1 MFIQEVKSKMNKIF
15 GIDLGTTYSC
25 ISYVDE
31 YGRPVVVPNAE
42 NERITPSVVFFDGDN
57 VIVGDVAKENSKMY
71 PEDVALFVKRSMGD
85 ENFYFEHEGKA
96 YHPEEISSFILR
108 KLVGDAENILG
119 EKIEDVVITCPAY
132 FGINEREAT
141 RLSGEIAGL
150 NVRGILNEPTAA
162 ALSYGMDS
170 EENKVVLVY
179 DLGGGTFDITM
190 IDISK
195 DSIKVICTGGDH
207 NLGGKDWDDALIAYM
222 ASKYKEITGKE
233 EDILEDKETC
243 QELQLLAEKVKKTL
257 SQREKAPISINY
269 EGERAKIEITRE
281 KFDELTYDLLQRTI
295 NLTDEMLEEAKKK
308 NYTSFD
314 EILLVGGSSRM
325 PQVEK
330 IIKEK
335 YGVEPKIFDPD
346 EAVSKGAAL
355 YGWKL
360 SVNDE
365 LINRISME
373 TGQTPENVK
382 QNIDENKIEENIVE
396 KAAKKVADDT
406 GYTLSAVKASNVRV
420 VNVVSKSFGVVTYN
434 NEGNEVIYNLI
445 LKNSEVPA
453 EFTERFGTHDE
464 NQENVLIRV
473 VEDELNDRVIEIDY
487 GKEIGE
493 AELTL
498 PESLPA
504 NSPIDITFKLNEEG
518 RLEITGIEAVE
529 KREVKTTI
537 DTSSVIKGKE
547 LEEAKERN
555 KNIEVS

>member
-1 MFIQEVKSKMNKIF
+1 MNKIF

-25 ISYVDE
+25 ISYIDE

-71 PEDVALFVKRSMGD
+71 PEDVVAFVKRAMGD
-85 ENFYFEHEGKA
+85 ENFYFEREGKA

-141 RLSGEIAGL
+141 KLSGEIAGL
-150 NVRGILNEPTAA
+150 NVKGILNEPTAA

-190 IDISK
+190 IDINK

-222 ASKYKEITGKE
+222 ANQYREITGKE

-281 KFDELTYDLLQRTI
+281 KFDELTYDLLQRTV

-308 NYTSFD
+308 NYNSFD
-314 EILLVGGSSRM
+314 EMLLVGGSSRM

-330 IIKEK
+330 IIKDR
-335 YGVEPKIFDPD
+335 YGIEPKIFDPD

-396 KAAKKVADDT
+396 KAAKQVADDT

-434 NEGNEVIYNLI
+434 NEGKEVIYNLI

-453 EFTERFGTHDE
+453 EFTERFGTHEE
-464 NQENVLIRV
+464 NQDNVLIRV
-473 VEDELNDRVIEIDY
+473 VEDELNDRVIDLDY
-487 GKEIGE
+487 GKEIGQV
-493 AELTL
+493 ELML
-498 PESLPA
+498 PENLPA

-518 RLEITGIEAVE
+518 RLEITGVEAVE
-529 KREVKTTI
+529 KREVKTAI

-547 LEEAKERN
+547 LEEAKERS

>member
-1 MFIQEVKSKMNKIF
+1 MNKIF

-71 PEDVALFVKRSMGD
+71 PDDVALFVKRSMGD

-269 EGERAKIEITRE
+269 EGERAKIEITRA
-281 KFDELTYDLLQRTI
+281 KFDELTYDLIQRTI

-335 YGVEPKIFDPD
+335 YGVEPKLFDPD

-434 NEGNEVIYNLI
+434 NEGREVIYNLI

-473 VEDELNDRVIEIDY
+473 VEDELNDRVIDLDY
-487 GKEIGE
+487 GKEIGQ

-518 RLEITGIEAVE
+518 RLEITGVEAVE

>member
-1 MFIQEVKSKMNKIF
+1 MNEIF

-71 PEDVALFVKRSMGD
+71 PEEVVSFVKRSMGD
-85 ENFYFEHEGKA
+85 ENFYFEHEGKS
-96 YHPEEISSFILR
+96 YHAEEISSFILR
-108 KLVGDAENILG
+108 KLISDAENNLG
-119 EKIEDVVITCPAY
+119 QKISDVVITCPAY

-141 RLSGEIAGL
+141 KLAGEIAGL
-150 NVRGILNEPTAA
+150 NVKAIINEPTAA
-162 ALSYGMDS
+162 AVAYGVDYDKD
-170 EENKVVLVY
+170 KVVLVY

-190 IDISK
+190 IDVKK

-222 ASKYKEITGKE
+222 AEQYKEITGNDK
-233 EDILEDKETC
+233 DILEDPETC
-243 QELQLLAEKVKKTL
+243 QELQLLAERVKKTL

-281 KFDELTYDLLQRTI
+281 KFNELTYDLLQRTI
-295 NLTDEMLEEAKKK
+295 SLTDDMLKEAAKK
-308 NYTSFD
+308 NYTAFD

-325 PQVEK
+325 PQVEE
-330 IIKEK
+330 IIKSK
-335 YGVEPKIFDPD
+335 YSIEPKIFDPD

-365 LINRISME
+365 LVRRISE
-373 TGQTPENVK
+373 DTGKDIEDIK
-382 QNIDENKIEENIVE
+382 KSIDEKSIDEKIIET
-396 KAAKKVADDT
+396 AAKKVADDT
-406 GYTLSAVKASNVRV
+406 GYTLSAVKASNVKV

-434 NEGNEVIYNLI
+434 NEEKEVIYNLI
-445 LKNSEVPA
+445 VKNSEVPY
-453 EFTERFGTHDE
+453 EFTERFGTREE
-464 NQENVLIRV
+464 NQENVMIKI
-473 VEDELNDRVIEIDY
+473 VEDELTDKIVDITY
-487 GKEIGE
+487 GNEIGE

-498 PESLPA
+498 PENLPK
-504 NSPIDITFKLNEEG
+504 NSPVDITFKLNEEG
-518 RLEITGIEAVE
+518 RLQIKAVEAVE
-529 KREVKTTI
+529 KREISTSI
-537 DTSSVIKGKE
+537 ETSSVIKGKD

>member
-1 MFIQEVKSKMNKIF
+1 MNKIF

-42 NERITPSVVFFDGDN
+42 NERITPSVVFFDEDN

-71 PEDVALFVKRSMGD
+71 PEDVVAFVKRAMGD
-85 ENFYFEHEGKA
+85 ENFYFEHEGKT
-96 YHPEEISSFILR
+96 YHPEEISSFVLR

-190 IDISK
+190 IDINK

-222 ASKYKEITGKE
+222 ANQYKEITGKE

-281 KFDELTYDLLQRTI
+281 KFDELTYDLLQRTVS
-295 NLTDEMLEEAKKK
+295 LTDEMLNEARKK
-308 NYTSFD
+308 NYNSFD

-335 YGVEPKIFDPD
+335 YGIEPKIFDPD

-365 LINRISME
+365 LVNRISLE

-382 QNIDENKIEENIVE
+382 QGIDENKIEENIVE
-396 KAAKKVADDT
+396 KAAKQVADDT

-434 NEGNEVIYNLI
+434 NEGKEVIYNLI

-464 NQENVLIRV
+464 NQDNVLIRV
-473 VEDELNDRVIEIDY
+473 VEDELNDRVIDFEY
-487 GKEIGE
+487 GKEIGQ
-493 AELTL
+493 AELML
-498 PESLPA
+498 PENLPA

-518 RLEITGIEAVE
+518 RLDISGIEAVE
-529 KREVKTTI
+529 KREVKTAI

>member
-1 MFIQEVKSKMNKIF
+1 MNKVY

-42 NERITPSVVFFDGDN
+42 NERITPSVVFFDADN

-71 PEDVALFVKRSMGD
+71 PEDVVSFVKRSMGD
-85 ENFYFEHEGKA
+85 ENFYFEHEGKS
-96 YHPEEISSFILR
+96 YHAEEISSFILR
-108 KLVGDAENILG
+108 KLALDAENILG
-119 EKIEDVVITCPAY
+119 EKITDVVVTCPAY

-141 RLSGEIAGL
+141 RLAGEIAGL

-162 ALSYGMDS
+162 AIAYGMDS

-179 DLGGGTFDITM
+179 DLGGGTFDVTM
-190 IDISK
+190 IDINK

-222 ASKYKEITGKE
+222 ANQYKEITGKD

-295 NLTDEMLEEAKKK
+295 SLTDEMLEEAKKK
-308 NYTSFD
+308 NYSNFD
-314 EILLVGGSSRM
+314 EILLVGGSTRM
-325 PQVEK
+325 PQVENK
-330 IIKEK
+330 IKEK
-335 YGVEPKIFDPD
+335 YGVEVKVFDPD

-365 LINRISME
+365 LIKKISME
-373 TGQTPENVK
+373 TGETIEDVK
-382 QNIDENKIEENIVE
+382 QSIDENKISENIVE
-396 KAAKKVADDT
+396 KAAKQVADDT
-406 GYTLSAVKASNVRV
+406 GYTLSSVKASNMRV

-434 NEGNEVIYNLI
+434 NEGREVIYNLI

-464 NQENVLIRV
+464 NQENVLVRV
-473 VEDELNDRVIEIDY
+473 VEDELNDRVIEKEY
-487 GKEIGE
+487 GQEIGK
-493 AELTL
+493 AELEL
-498 PESLPA
+498 PENLPA
-504 NSPIDITFKLNEEG
+504 NSPIDITFKLNAEG
-518 RLEITGIEAVE
+518 RLEITAVEAVE
-529 KREVKTTI
+529 KREVKTSI
-537 DTSSVIKGKE
+537 ETSSVIKGEE
-547 LEEAKERN
+547 LEEAKKRN

>member
-1 MFIQEVKSKMNKIF
+1 MNKIF

-25 ISYVDE
+25 ISYIDE

-71 PEDVALFVKRSMGD
+71 PEDVVAFVKRAMGD

-141 RLSGEIAGL
+141 KLSGEIAGL
-150 NVRGILNEPTAA
+150 NVKGILNEPTAA

-190 IDISK
+190 IDINK

-222 ASKYKEITGKE
+222 ANQYREITGKE

-281 KFDELTYDLLQRTI
+281 KFDELTYDLLQRTV

-308 NYTSFD
+308 NYNSFD
-314 EILLVGGSSRM
+314 EMLLVGGSSRM

-330 IIKEK
+330 IIKDR
-335 YGVEPKIFDPD
+335 YGIEPKIFDPD

-396 KAAKKVADDT
+396 KAAKQVADDT

-434 NEGNEVIYNLI
+434 NEGKEVIYNLI

-453 EFTERFGTHDE
+453 EFTERFGTHEE
-464 NQENVLIRV
+464 NQDNVLIRV
-473 VEDELNDRVIEIDY
+473 VEDELNDRVIDLDY
-487 GKEIGE
+487 GKEIGQV
-493 AELTL
+493 ELML
-498 PESLPA
+498 PENLPA

-518 RLEITGIEAVE
+518 RLEITGVEAAE
-529 KREVKTTI
+529 KREVKTAI

-547 LEEAKERN
+547 LEEAKERS

>member
-1 MFIQEVKSKMNKIF
+1 MNKIY

-42 NERITPSVVFFDGDN
+42 NERITPSVVFFDADN

-71 PEDVALFVKRSMGD
+71 PEDVVSFVKRSMGD
-85 ENFYFEHEGKA
+85 ENFYFEHEGKS
-96 YHPEEISSFILR
+96 YHAEEISSFILR
-108 KLVGDAENILG
+108 KLALDAENILG
-119 EKIEDVVITCPAY
+119 EKITDVVITCPAY

-141 RLSGEIAGL
+141 RLAGEIAGL

-162 ALSYGMDS
+162 AIAYGMDS

-179 DLGGGTFDITM
+179 DLGGGTFDVTM
-190 IDISK
+190 IDINK

-222 ASKYKEITGKE
+222 ANQYKEITGKDD
-233 EDILEDKETC
+233 DILEDKETC

-308 NYTSFD
+308 NYLGFD
-314 EILLVGGSSRM
+314 EILLVGGSTRM
-325 PQVEK
+325 PQVENK
-330 IIKEK
+330 IKEK
-335 YGVEPKIFDPD
+335 YGEKVKVFDPD

-365 LINRISME
+365 LIKRISME
-373 TGQTPENVK
+373 TGETIENVK
-382 QNIDENKIEENIVE
+382 QSIDENKISENVVE
-396 KAAKKVADDT
+396 KVAKQVADDT
-406 GYTLSAVKASNVRV
+406 GYTLASVKSSSVRV

-434 NEGNEVIYNLI
+434 NEGREVIYNLI

-464 NQENVLIRV
+464 NQDNVLVRV
-473 VEDELNDRVIEIDY
+473 VEDELNDRVIEKEY
-487 GKEIGE
+487 GQEMGQVEMK
-493 AELTL
+493 L
-498 PESLPA
+498 PENLPA
-504 NSPIDITFKLNEEG
+504 NSPIDITFRLNEEG
-518 RLEITGIEAVE
+518 RLEITAIEAVE
-529 KREVKTTI
+529 NGEVKTSI
-537 DTSSVIKGKE
+537 ETSSVIKGEE
-547 LEEAKERN
+547 LEEAKKRN

>member
-1 MFIQEVKSKMNKIF
+1 MNKIF

-25 ISYVDE
+25 ISYIDE

-71 PEDVALFVKRSMGD
+71 PEDVVAFVKRAMGD

-141 RLSGEIAGL
+141 KLSGEIAGL
-150 NVRGILNEPTAA
+150 NVKGILNEPTAA

-190 IDISK
+190 IDINK

-222 ASKYKEITGKE
+222 ANQYREITGKE

-281 KFDELTYDLLQRTI
+281 KFDELTYDLLQRTV

-308 NYTSFD
+308 NYNSFD
-314 EILLVGGSSRM
+314 EMLLVGGSSRM

-330 IIKEK
+330 IIKDR
-335 YGVEPKIFDPD
+335 YGIEPKIFDPD

-396 KAAKKVADDT
+396 KAAKQVADDT

-434 NEGNEVIYNLI
+434 NEGKEVIYNLI

-453 EFTERFGTHDE
+453 EFTERFGTHEE

-473 VEDELNDRVIEIDY
+473 VEDELNDRVIDLDY
-487 GKEIGE
+487 GKEIGQIE
-493 AELTL
+493 LMLAENL
-498 PESLPA
+498 PT

-518 RLEITGIEAVE
+518 RLEITGVEAVE
-529 KREVKTTI
+529 KREVKTAI

-547 LEEAKERN
+547 LEEAKERS

>member
-1 MFIQEVKSKMNKIF
+1 MNKIF

-42 NERITPSVVFFDGDN
+42 NERITPSVVFFDEDN

-71 PEDVALFVKRSMGD
+71 PEDVAAFVKRSMGD
-85 ENFYFEHEGKA
+85 ENFYFEHNGKA

-222 ASKYKEITGKE
+222 ANQYKEITGKE

-281 KFDELTYDLLQRTI
+281 KFDELTYDLLQRTV

-325 PQVEK
+325 PQVGK

-335 YGVEPKIFDPD
+335 YHIEPKIFDPD

-396 KAAKKVADDT
+396 KAAKQVADDT

-434 NEGNEVIYNLI
+434 NEGKEVIYNLI

-473 VEDELNDRVIEIDY
+473 VEDELNDRVIDLDY
-487 GKEIGE
+487 GKEIGQ

-498 PESLPA
+498 PENLPA

>member
-1 MFIQEVKSKMNKIF
+1 MNEIF

-71 PEDVALFVKRSMGD
+71 PEEVVSFVKRSMGD
-85 ENFYFEHEGKA
+85 ENFYFEHGGKS
-96 YHPEEISSFILR
+96 YHAEEISSFILR
-108 KLVGDAENILG
+108 KLISDAENNLG
-119 EKIEDVVITCPAY
+119 QKISDVVITCPAY

-141 RLSGEIAGL
+141 KLAGEIAGL
-150 NVRGILNEPTAA
+150 NVKAIINEPTAA
-162 ALSYGMDS
+162 AVAYGVDYDKD
-170 EENKVVLVY
+170 KVVLVY

-190 IDISK
+190 IDVKK

-222 ASKYKEITGKE
+222 AEQYKEITGNDK
-233 EDILEDKETC
+233 DILEDPETC
-243 QELQLLAEKVKKTL
+243 QELQLLAERVKKTL

-281 KFDELTYDLLQRTI
+281 KFNELTYDLLQRTI
-295 NLTDEMLEEAKKK
+295 SLTDDMLKEAAKK
-308 NYTSFD
+308 NYTAFD

-325 PQVEK
+325 PQVEE
-330 IIKEK
+330 IIKSK
-335 YGVEPKIFDPD
+335 YSIEPKIFDPD

-365 LINRISME
+365 LVRRISE
-373 TGQTPENVK
+373 DTGKDIEDIK
-382 QNIDENKIEENIVE
+382 KSIDEKSIDEKIIET
-396 KAAKKVADDT
+396 AAKKVADDT
-406 GYTLSAVKASNVRV
+406 GYTLSAVKASNVKV
-420 VNVVSKSFGVVTYN
+420 VNVVSKSFGVATYN
-434 NEGNEVIYNLI
+434 NEEKEVIYNLI
-445 LKNSEVPA
+445 VKNSEVPY
-453 EFTERFGTHDE
+453 EFTERFGTREE
-464 NQENVLIRV
+464 NQENVMIKI
-473 VEDELNDRVIEIDY
+473 VEDELTDKIVDITY
-487 GKEIGE
+487 GNEIGE

-498 PESLPA
+498 PENLPK
-504 NSPIDITFKLNEEG
+504 NSPVDITFKLNEEG
-518 RLEITGIEAVE
+518 RLQIKAVEAVE
-529 KREVKTTI
+529 KREISTSI
-537 DTSSVIKGKE
+537 ETSSVIKGKD

>member
-1 MFIQEVKSKMNKIF
+1 MNEIF

-71 PEDVALFVKRSMGD
+71 PEEVVSFVKRSMGD
-85 ENFYFEHEGKA
+85 ENFYFEHGGKS
-96 YHPEEISSFILR
+96 YHAEEISSFILR
-108 KLVGDAENILG
+108 KLISDAENNLG
-119 EKIEDVVITCPAY
+119 QKISDVVITCPAY

-141 RLSGEIAGL
+141 KLAGEIAGL
-150 NVRGILNEPTAA
+150 NVKAIINEPTAA
-162 ALSYGMDS
+162 AVAYGVDYDKD
-170 EENKVVLVY
+170 KVVLVY

-190 IDISK
+190 IDVKK

-222 ASKYKEITGKE
+222 AEQYKEITGNDK
-233 EDILEDKETC
+233 DILEDPETC
-243 QELQLLAEKVKKTL
+243 QELQLLAERVKKTL

-281 KFDELTYDLLQRTI
+281 KFNELTYDLLQRTI
-295 NLTDEMLEEAKKK
+295 SLTDDMLKEAAKK
-308 NYTSFD
+308 NYTAFD

-325 PQVEK
+325 PQVEE
-330 IIKEK
+330 IIKSK
-335 YGVEPKIFDPD
+335 YSIEPKIFDPD

-365 LINRISME
+365 LVRRISE
-373 TGQTPENVK
+373 DTGKDIEDIK
-382 QNIDENKIEENIVE
+382 KSIDEKSIDEKIIET
-396 KAAKKVADDT
+396 AAKKVADDT
-406 GYTLSAVKASNVRV
+406 GYTLSAVKASNVKV

-434 NEGNEVIYNLI
+434 NEEKEVIYNLI
-445 LKNSEVPA
+445 VKNSEVPY
-453 EFTERFGTHDE
+453 EFTERFGTREE
-464 NQENVLIRV
+464 NQENVMIKI
-473 VEDELNDRVIEIDY
+473 VEDELTDKIVDITY
-487 GKEIGE
+487 GNEIGE

-498 PESLPA
+498 PENLPK
-504 NSPIDITFKLNEEG
+504 NSPVDITFKLNEEG
-518 RLEITGIEAVE
+518 RLQIKAVEAVE
-529 KREVKTTI
+529 KREISTSI
-537 DTSSVIKGKE
+537 ETSSVIKGKD

>member
-1 MFIQEVKSKMNKIF
+1 MNKIF

-25 ISYVDE
+25 ISYIDE

-71 PEDVALFVKRSMGD
+71 PEDVVAFVKRAMGD

-141 RLSGEIAGL
+141 KLSGEIAGL
-150 NVRGILNEPTAA
+150 NVKGILNEPTAA

-190 IDISK
+190 IDINK

-222 ASKYKEITGKE
+222 ANQYRGITGKE

-281 KFDELTYDLLQRTI
+281 KFDELTYDLLQRTV

-308 NYTSFD
+308 NYNSFD
-314 EILLVGGSSRM
+314 EMLLVGGSSRM

-330 IIKEK
+330 IIKDR
-335 YGVEPKIFDPD
+335 YGIEPKIFDPD

-396 KAAKKVADDT
+396 KAAKQVADDT

-434 NEGNEVIYNLI
+434 NEGKEVIYNLI

-453 EFTERFGTHDE
+453 EFTERFGTHEE
-464 NQENVLIRV
+464 NQDNVLIRV
-473 VEDELNDRVIEIDY
+473 VEDELNDRVIDLDY
-487 GKEIGE
+487 GKEIGQV
-493 AELTL
+493 ELML
-498 PESLPA
+498 PENLPA

-518 RLEITGIEAVE
+518 RLEITGVEAVE
-529 KREVKTTI
+529 KREVKTAI

-547 LEEAKERN
+547 LEEAKERS

>member
-1 MFIQEVKSKMNKIF
+1 MNEIF

-71 PEDVALFVKRSMGD
+71 PEEVVSFVKRSMGD
-85 ENFYFEHEGKA
+85 ENFYFEHGGKS
-96 YHPEEISSFILR
+96 YHAEEISSFILR
-108 KLVGDAENILG
+108 KLISDAENNLG
-119 EKIEDVVITCPAY
+119 QKISDVVITCPAY

-141 RLSGEIAGL
+141 KLAGEIAGL
-150 NVRGILNEPTAA
+150 NVKAIINEPTAA
-162 ALSYGMDS
+162 AVAYGLDYDKD
-170 EENKVVLVY
+170 KVVLVY

-190 IDISK
+190 IDVKK

-222 ASKYKEITGKE
+222 AEQYKEITGNDK
-233 EDILEDKETC
+233 DILEDPETC
-243 QELQLLAEKVKKTL
+243 QELQLLAERVKKTL

-281 KFDELTYDLLQRTI
+281 KFNELTYDLLQRTI
-295 NLTDEMLEEAKKK
+295 SLTDDMLKEAAKK
-308 NYTSFD
+308 NYTAFD

-325 PQVEK
+325 PQVEE
-330 IIKEK
+330 IIKSK
-335 YGVEPKIFDPD
+335 YSIEPKIFDPD

-365 LINRISME
+365 LVRRISE
-373 TGQTPENVK
+373 DTGKDIEDIK
-382 QNIDENKIEENIVE
+382 KSIDEKSIDEKIIET
-396 KAAKKVADDT
+396 AAKKVADDT
-406 GYTLSAVKASNVRV
+406 GYTLSAVKASNVKV

-434 NEGNEVIYNLI
+434 NEEKEVIYNLI
-445 LKNSEVPA
+445 VKNSEVPY
-453 EFTERFGTHDE
+453 EFTERFGTREE
-464 NQENVLIRV
+464 NQENVMIKI
-473 VEDELNDRVIEIDY
+473 VEDELTDKIVDITY
-487 GKEIGE
+487 GNEIGE

-498 PESLPA
+498 PENLPK
-504 NSPIDITFKLNEEG
+504 NSPVDITFKLNEEG
-518 RLEITGIEAVE
+518 RLQIKAVEAVE
-529 KREVKTTI
+529 KREISTSI
-537 DTSSVIKGKE
+537 ETSSVIKGKD

>member
-1 MFIQEVKSKMNKIF
+1 MNKVY

-42 NERITPSVVFFDGDN
+42 NERITPSVVFFDADN

-71 PEDVALFVKRSMGD
+71 PEDVVSFVKRSMGD
-85 ENFYFEHEGKA
+85 ENFYFEHEGKS
-96 YHPEEISSFILR
+96 YHAEEISSFILR
-108 KLVGDAENILG
+108 KLALDAENILG
-119 EKIEDVVITCPAY
+119 EKITDVVVTCPAY

-141 RLSGEIAGL
+141 RLAGEIAGL

-162 ALSYGMDS
+162 AIAYGMDS

-179 DLGGGTFDITM
+179 DLGGGTFDVTM
-190 IDISK
+190 IDINK

-222 ASKYKEITGKE
+222 ANQYKEITGKD

-295 NLTDEMLEEAKKK
+295 SLTDEMLEEAKKK
-308 NYTSFD
+308 NYSRFD
-314 EILLVGGSSRM
+314 EILLVGGSTRM
-325 PQVEK
+325 PQVENK
-330 IIKEK
+330 IKEK
-335 YGVEPKIFDPD
+335 YGVEVKVFDPD

-365 LINRISME
+365 LIKKISME
-373 TGQTPENVK
+373 TGETIEDVK
-382 QNIDENKIEENIVE
+382 QSIDENKISENIVE
-396 KAAKKVADDT
+396 KAAKQVADDT
-406 GYTLSAVKASNVRV
+406 GYTLSSVKASNMRV

-434 NEGNEVIYNLI
+434 NEGKEVIYNLI

-453 EFTERFGTHDE
+453 EFTERFGTHEE
-464 NQENVLIRV
+464 NQENVLVRV
-473 VEDELNDRVIEIDY
+473 VEDELNDRVIEKEY
-487 GKEIGE
+487 GQEIGK
-493 AELTL
+493 AELEL
-498 PESLPA
+498 PENLPA
-504 NSPIDITFKLNEEG
+504 NSPIDITFKLNAEG
-518 RLEITGIEAVE
+518 RLEITAVEAVE
-529 KREVKTTI
+529 KREVKTSI
-537 DTSSVIKGKE
+537 ETSSVIKGEE
-547 LEEAKERN
+547 LEEAKKRN
-555 KNIEVS
+555 KSIEVS

>member
-1 MFIQEVKSKMNKIF
+1 MNKIY

-42 NERITPSVVFFDGDN
+42 NERTTPSVVFFDGDN

-71 PEDVALFVKRSMGD
+71 PEDVVSFVKRSMGD
-85 ENFYFEHEGKA
+85 ENFYFEHEGKS
-96 YHPEEISSFILR
+96 YHAEEISSFVLR

-119 EKIEDVVITCPAY
+119 EKITDVVITCPAY

-141 RLSGEIAGL
+141 RLAGEIAGL
-150 NVRGILNEPTAA
+150 NIRGVLNEPTAA
-162 ALSYGMDS
+162 AISYGMDS

-179 DLGGGTFDITM
+179 DLGGGTFDVTM

-195 DSIKVICTGGDH
+195 DEIKVICTGGDH

-222 ASKYKEITGKE
+222 ANQYREITGKE
-233 EDILEDKETC
+233 DDILEDKETC

-281 KFDELTYDLLQRTI
+281 KFDELTYDLLNRTI

-308 NYTSFD
+308 NYESFD
-314 EILLVGGSSRM
+314 EIILVGGSTRM

-330 IIKEK
+330 IIAER
-335 YGVEPKIFDPD
+335 YGVTPKIFDPD

-365 LINRISME
+365 LIKRISME
-373 TGQTPENVK
+373 TGETVENVK
-382 QNIDENKIEENIVE
+382 QNIDENKISRSVIE

-406 GYTLSAVKASNVRV
+406 GYTLAAVKASNIRV

-434 NEGNEVIYNLI
+434 NEGNQVIYNLI
-445 LKNSEVPA
+445 IKNSEVPA
-453 EFTERFGTHDE
+453 EFRERFGTHEE
-464 NQENVLIRV
+464 NQENVLIKV
-473 VEDELNDRVIEIDY
+473 VENELSDRIVALEY

-493 AELTL
+493 AELIL
-498 PESLPA
+498 PENLPG
-504 NSPIDITFKLNEEG
+504 NSPIDITFRLNEEG

-529 KREVKTTI
+529 KREVKASI
-537 DTSSVIKGKE
+537 ETSSVIKGEE

-555 KNIEVS
+555 KNVEVS

>member
-1 MFIQEVKSKMNKIF
+1 MNEIF

-71 PEDVALFVKRSMGD
+71 PDDVVSFVKRSMGD
-85 ENFYFEHEGKA
+85 ENFYFEHGGKQ
-96 YHPEEISSFILR
+96 YHAEEISSFILR
-108 KLVGDAENILG
+108 KLVSDAENNLG
-119 EKIEDVVITCPAY
+119 QKVNDVVITCPAY

-141 RLSGEIAGL
+141 KLAGEIAGL
-150 NVRGILNEPTAA
+150 NVKAIINEPTAA
-162 ALSYGMDS
+162 AVSYGVDYDKD
-170 EENKVVLVY
+170 KVVLVY
-179 DLGGGTFDITM
+179 DLGGGTFDVTM
-190 IDISK
+190 IDVKK

-222 ASKYKEITGKE
+222 AEQYKEITGNDT
-233 EDILEDKETC
+233 DILDDPETC
-243 QELQLLAEKVKKTL
+243 QELGLLAERVKKTL

-281 KFDELTYDLLQRTI
+281 KFNELTYDLLQRTV
-295 NLTDEMLEEAKKK
+295 NLTDDMLKEAEKK
-308 NYTSFD
+308 NYTNFD
-314 EILLVGGSSRM
+314 EILLVGGSCRM
-325 PQVEK
+325 PQVAE
-330 IIKEK
+330 IIKNK
-335 YGVEPKIFDPD
+335 YNIEPKLFDPD

-365 LINRISME
+365 LIKRISE
-373 TGQTPENVK
+373 DTGKDVEDVKKSISEN
-382 QNIDENKIEENIVE
+382 NIDEDVVE

-406 GYTLSAVKASNVRV
+406 GYTLSAVKSSNVKV

-434 NEGNEVIYNLI
+434 NEDKEVIYNLI
-445 LKNSEVPA
+445 IKNSEVPY
-453 EFTERFGTHDE
+453 EFTEKFGTKEE
-464 NQENVLIRV
+464 NQENVMITI
-473 VEDELNDRVIEIDY
+473 VEDELTDRVVEKEY
-487 GKEIGE
+487 GSKIGE
-493 AELTL
+493 AELVL
-498 PESLPA
+498 PENLPK
-504 NSPIDITFKLNEEG
+504 NSPVDITFKLNSEG
-518 RLEITGIEAVE
+518 RLEIKAVE
-529 KREVKTTI
+529 AAEGKEVSTSI
-537 DTSSVIKGKE
+537 ETSSVIKGKD

>member
-1 MFIQEVKSKMNKIF
+1 MNKIF

-42 NERITPSVVFFDGDN
+42 NERITPSVVFFDEDN

-71 PEDVALFVKRSMGD
+71 PEDVVAFVKRAMGD
-85 ENFYFEHEGKA
+85 ENFYFEHEGKT
-96 YHPEEISSFILR
+96 YHPEEISSFVLR

-162 ALSYGMDS
+162 AISYGMDS

-190 IDISK
+190 IDINK

-222 ASKYKEITGKE
+222 ANQYKEITGKE

-281 KFDELTYDLLQRTI
+281 KFDELTYDLLQRTVS
-295 NLTDEMLEEAKKK
+295 LTDEMLNEARKK
-308 NYTSFD
+308 NYNSFD

-335 YGVEPKIFDPD
+335 YGIEPKIFDPD

-365 LINRISME
+365 LVNRISLE

-382 QNIDENKIEENIVE
+382 QGIDENKIEENIVE
-396 KAAKKVADDT
+396 KAAKQVADDT

-434 NEGNEVIYNLI
+434 NEGKEVIYNLI

-464 NQENVLIRV
+464 NQDNVLIRV
-473 VEDELNDRVIEIDY
+473 VEDELNDRVIDFEY
-487 GKEIGE
+487 GKEIGQ
-493 AELTL
+493 AELML
-498 PESLPA
+498 PENLPA

-518 RLEITGIEAVE
+518 RLDISGIEAVE
-529 KREVKTTI
+529 KREVKTAI